1 MQVDASVVSMQVTP
15 DESKSSIGANNTV
28 TAGARKVS
36 HYSLI
41 DEEKVQNNYDKGT
54 DKLISLYPYLKR
66 VPTASEWWGLL
77 CVRQSEREV
86 KQLYMNELSSLMIV
100 QSLIAGFTFS
110 SIVTITPDQEIIERG
125 VMDLFTILLYMSF
138 LSSLTSIFFLMIS
151 LAQLNIRITPR
162 SVSKYFMDPK
172 TSQLPLCSALLT
184 IVTITLVLAASFVY
198 AYGTQAKEVFI
209 TVIIYGSVIFIWA
222 FRAYAQMNAMVLEE
236 FEILRNES
244 KIDTKSDLYRLF
256 EENHISL
263 YFAEIVAQEI
273 YTIGHL
279 KEVVKLM
286 TLAEF
291 MTLFAVTA
299 GAAIK
304 IYNILEQYESIEEVD
319 ERIRTASLLS
329 EDISVSV
336 PHKES
341 AANINHHKKEERIH
355 HQHQLIEENKLR
367 NAIFT
372 SHAESQA
379 NERTTE

>member
-1 MQVDASVVSMQVTP
+1 MQVTSEVSMQVAP
-15 DESKSSIGANNTV
+15 DESKSSIGVNNTA
-28 TAGARKVS
+28 TASATKVRMS
-36 HYSLI
+36 YSLI
-41 DEEKVQNNYDKGT
+41 TEEKVQNNYDKGT
-54 DKLISLYPYLKR
+54 DKLIAKYPYLKR
-66 VPTASEWWGLL
+66 VPSASEWWGLL

-110 SIVTITPDQEIIERG
+110 SIATITPDQEIIERG

-162 SVSKYFMDPK
+162 SVTKYFMDPK
-172 TSQLPLCSALLT
+172 TSQLPLCSAILT
-184 IVTITLVLAASFVY
+184 IVTIILVLAASFVY

-236 FEILRNES
+236 FEMLRNES

-263 YFAEIVAQEI
+263 YFAEIIAQEI

-304 IYNILEQYESIEEVD
+304 IYNILEQYESIEEVE

-336 PHKES
+336 PHRES

>member
-1 MQVDASVVSMQVTP
+1 MQVTP
-15 DESKSSIGANNTV
+15 DESKSSIGANNTA
-28 TAGARKVS
+28 TASATKVS

-41 DEEKVQNNYDKGT
+41 NDEKVQNNYDKGT
-54 DKLISLYPYLKR
+54 DKLIAKYPYLKR
-66 VPTASEWWGLL
+66 VPATSEWWGLL

-110 SIVTITPDQEIIERG
+110 SIATITPDQELIERG

-162 SVSKYFMDPK
+162 SVTKYFMDPK
-172 TSQLPLCSALLT
+172 TSQLPLCSAILT
-184 IVTITLVLAASFVY
+184 IVTIILVLAASFVY

-209 TVIIYGSVIFIWA
+209 TVIIYGSVMFIWA

-236 FEILRNES
+236 FEMLRKES

-263 YFAEIVAQEI
+263 YFAEIIAQEI
-273 YTIGHL
+273 YTIRHL

-291 MTLFAVTA
+291 MTLFEVTA

-304 IYNILEQYESIEEVD
+304 IYNILEQFESIEEVE
-319 ERIRTASLLS
+319 ERIRTTSLLS
-329 EDISVSV
+329 EDFSVTRKDSV
-336 PHKES
+336 ES
-341 AANINHHKKEERIH
+341 AANINHHKKEERIQN
-355 HQHQLIEENKLR
+355 QHQFIEENKLR

-372 SHAESQA
+372 SHAE
-379 NERTTE
+379 